1 MSEDFHVPEQAQKN
15 DRWTSGMAW
24 AVRRA
29 SRQPVYIGKLRR
41 EDKGL
46 ACDCV
51 CPACEAPL
59 QAVAPGLQAT
69 STRVPFFRHHQAQ
82 QGPGC
87 KHRVAELAAL
97 KLFAERGII
106 EIPAPRG
113 SAAVVGFS
121 GKVYEKARVGDVVV
135 EKIVSKRV
143 ISDIEVELTLASGR
157 TVILTLRGEQH
168 MGEFGSAH
176 AVIQI
181 HVTDPEI
188 AMMSEEE
195 ILQQAR
201 FSPRFLQLIA
211 HADRSRLD
219 LLAADDARREAL
231 EQLDIAPEDLH
242 LPKGATAKQASESL
256 LHWAVKDSLLTV
268 GYLRTPAF
276 RHVESVMCADGKPYT
291 AEVTLPELTL
301 ELSDIEWE
309 VQHEGFRPDIV
320 CWAVDRQGGLGR
332 FRLLIEVAKT
342 STVTATKLAR
352 IRAAGLA
359 CLQIDVYKFARS
371 GEVSLSEV
379 RPLVANDVAAKE
391 WLCHPVLDRLIAEA
405 RTKVAGFKTRHEQT
419 LEEAAIRLAEQRA
432 RAAREKEAAEREA
445 ARRSGWAGQLT
456 QAQAL
461 RELRTVLDRRW
472 AGETEI
478 TSNGM
483 LWERGKFEAEIRH
496 LWSGQGRIRSLAETG
511 GLPWRISRILGVHY
525 GTHQELDFKTTLS
538 DWTTMPHTYAEPAWL
553 GLLHLII
560 EKFDVAAF
568 HDDYDAYAS
577 QREQVMASLN
587 AGEPVYARS
596 TSDDAMLVEM
606 FPEIAPVLA
615 QRFGTIEYASDIKR
629 KAAEAFQAK
638 LAEQEA
644 ELEAEKLRQTAAQEE
659 AARRKAI
666 EQFGYSMVWNSAPSA
681 PSTPD
686 RVFQCIKVTGSGP
699 LDVRWTGVMLSAL
712 KAKLA
717 GENLANWLHGQTLNT
732 TKEAEDLA
740 KLLRNAYLAKSK

>member
-1 MSEDFHVPEQAQKN
+1 MSEDFYVPEQAQKT

-29 SRQPVYIGKLRR
+29 SRQPVYIGKLHR

-59 QAVAPGLQAT
+59 QAVAPGMQAT

-143 ISDIEVELTLASGR
+143 ISEIEVELTLESGR

-168 MGEFGSAH
+168 LGELGSAH
-176 AVIQI
+176 AVIQV

-188 AMMSEEE
+188 AMLSEEE
-195 ILQQAR
+195 ILKQVR
-201 FSPRFLQLIA
+201 ISERYLQLIA

-231 EQLDIAPEDLH
+231 EQLDIAPEDIH
-242 LPKGATAKQASESL
+242 LPEGATAKQASESL
-256 LHWAVKDSLLTV
+256 LHWVVKDSLATV
-268 GYLRTPAF
+268 GHLRTPAF
-276 RHVESVMCADGKPYT
+276 RHVASAMCVDGKPYT
-291 AEVTLPELTL
+291 AEVMLPELTL

-309 VQHEGFRPDIV
+309 VPLDGFRPDIV

-342 STVTATKLAR
+342 SAVTATKLAR
-352 IRAAGLA
+352 IRAAGMA
-359 CLQIDVYKFARS
+359 CLQIDVYKFPRS
-371 GEVSLSEV
+371 GQLSRSEV

-391 WLCHPVLDRLIAEA
+391 WLCHPMLDQLIAEA
-405 RTKVAGFKTRHEQT
+405 QKKVDGFKTRYEQT
-419 LEEAAIRLAEQRA
+419 LEETAIRLAEQRA
-432 RAAREKEAAEREA
+432 REAQEREAAEREA
-445 ARRSGWAGQLT
+445 TSRSSWAGQLT
-456 QAQAL
+456 QPQAL
-461 RELRTVLDRRW
+461 RELRTVLERRW
-472 AGETEI
+472 AGEAEI

-483 LWERGKFEAEIRH
+483 LWPRGRFEAAISG
-496 LWSGQGRIRSLAETG
+496 LWSGHGHVRSLAEAG

-525 GTHQELDFKTTLS
+525 GVLGRLDFKTTLS
-538 DWTTMPHTYAEPAWL
+538 NWTTAPHAYAEPAWM
-553 GLLHLII
+553 GLLHLLIQH
-560 EKFDVAAF
+560 FDVAKSLN
-568 HDDYDAYAS
+568 DYEAYAS
-577 QREQVMASLN
+577 QREKVMASLN
-587 AGEPVYARS
+587 AGEKEYTRS
-596 TSDDAMLVEM
+596 AYDDAQLVEM
-606 FPEIAPVLA
+606 FPEIAPVLN
-615 QRFGTIEYASDIKR
+615 QRFGTTAYASELKR
-629 KAAEAFQAK
+629 KAAEQFQAK
-638 LAEQEA
+638 LADAQLKRDEEEQ
-644 ELEAEKLRQTAAQEE
+644 RQTAAQE
-659 AARRKAI
+659 AAALRKAI
-666 EQFGYSMVWNSAPSA
+666 EQAGYSMVWNSAPSA
-681 PSTPD
+681 PSTPA
-686 RVFQCIKVTGSGP
+686 RVHQCLKVTGSGP
-699 LDVRWTGVMLSAL
+699 LDSRWTEIVLSAL
-712 KAKLA
+712 KAKLT
-717 GENLANWLHGQTLNT
+717 GQNLGTWLHGQVLT
-732 TKEAEDLA
+732 TAKEADDLT
-740 KLLRNAYLAKSK
+740 KLLRNAYLAKNK